1 MLQDESP
8 EKSDLNCHALQLL
21 GPNDHTKVNQDF
33 QDWWLKEDSDNPQNP
48 GFLYRYPT
56 WGKYVRVMGRC
67 LQFIKK
73 LKQRVAD
80 KKSKKPSQVAFK
92 LKMDPSDQVLL
103 GQFVLTQDQIQESE
117 LLLMRVAQFDHY
129 PGEIQAW

>member
-8 EKSDLNCHALQLL
+8 EKSDLYCHALQLL

-33 QDWWLKEDSDNPQNP
+33 RDWWLKKNSDNPQNR

-103 GQFVLTQDQIQESE
+103 GQFVLTQDQIRESE
-117 LLLMRVAQFDHY
+117 LLLMRVAQFDH
-129 PGEIQAW
+129 